1 MNIKQYIGDRYFY
14 ARVFRVALPIAISQ
28 LLIHCSSMI
37 DSIMV
42 SNIDKVTAVGNAYN
56 VVNLFHYIMY
66 GIEAGIALFAA
77 QFFGAKQYDDM
88 AKCQGLN
95 IIFQS
100 INIIFWI
107 LAIYLVGDKILLFY
121 LNDET
126 ILADS
131 LRFLRVDCL
140 SFIPLAISRTYK
152 CQFSSMHK
160 TNVMFADAILY
171 LMTSTLFKY
180 IFMFSFDFG
189 IVGLGIGNIISEVIC
204 LACVLIYTYVNK
216 PVFLLGIKTMF
227 SFNYIFIKQVVSK
240 TLPCIFNEILFGFG
254 QTLFN
259 KAYGMLGSDSMEA
272 VYISS
277 EILSMILFAVWG
289 YGDAVSILV
298 GTQLGRKRFD
308 EAKEES
314 RYHLGLSFVIGLL
327 IFAIL
332 FFTSPLLLKLY
343 SIDNID
349 IYKCCIS
356 LLRVYGLKAFIRT
369 YTYAMFCTLKA
380 GGDSKVFNLLDSGI
394 MYTVGIP
401 IAFGLVYLG
410 IDDIVL
416 LVLLCQIEQV
426 VRFFLTLRRYNSYKW
441 VNDLTNI
448 NA

>member
-1 MNIKQYIGDRYFY
+1 MNIKQYIGDRDFY
-14 ARVFRVALPIAISQ
+14 ARVFRVALPIAISE

-66 GIEAGIALFAA
+66 GIEAGVALFAS
-77 QFFGAKQYDDM
+77 QFFGAKQYEDM
-88 AKCQGLN
+88 AKCQGIN
-95 IIFQS
+95 ILFQS
-100 INIIFWI
+100 INIVFWL
-107 LAIYLVGDKILLFY
+107 LAIYIIGDKILLFY
-121 LNDET
+121 LNDKT

-131 LRFLRVDCL
+131 LTFLRIDCL
-140 SFIPLAISRTYK
+140 SFIPMAISRTYK
-152 CQFSSMHK
+152 SQFSSMHK
-160 TNVMFADAILY
+160 TKVVFAEAVLY
-171 LMTSTLFKY
+171 LVTSTLFKY
-180 IFMFSFDFG
+180 IFMFTFG
-189 IVGLGIGNIISEVIC
+189 YEIIGLGIGNIVSEIIC
-204 LACVLIYTYVNK
+204 FICVLIYTYATK
-216 PVFLLGIKTMF
+216 PVFLLGFRKMF
-227 SFNYIFIKQVVSK
+227 SFNLDFIKQVISR

-272 VYISS
+272 IYISS
-277 EILSMILFAVWG
+277 EVQSMILFGIWG

-314 RYHLGLSFVIGLL
+314 RYHLGLSFVIGLT
-327 IFAIL
+327 IFMIL
-332 FFTSPLLLKLY
+332 FFASPLLLNLY
-343 SIDNID
+343 SINDVNI
-349 IYKCCIS
+349 YNCCLS
-356 LLRVYGLKAFIRT
+356 LLKVYGFKAFIRT
-369 YTYAMFCTLKA
+369 YTYSMFCTLKA
-380 GGDSKVFNLLDSGI
+380 GGDSKMFNLLDSGI

-426 VRFFLTLRRYNSYKW
+426 VRFILTLKRYNSYKW
-441 VNDLTNI
+441 VNDLTKI
-448 NA
+448 TA